1 MSLFKKVVKKVVK
14 PAYKKVVKPLV
25 KKASKEFDVGGPSVR
40 SVAKALRTYNP
51 VTGPIKA
58 IKKVTK
64 TLQAPPKKGRR

>member
-1 MSLFKKVVKKVVK
+1 MPGLIKKVFKKV
-14 PAYKKVVKPLV
+14 A
-25 KKASKEFDVGGPSVR
+25 KAANPGGPSLKD
-40 SVAKALRTYNP
+40 VAKAAKRYNP